1 MNCRFTAASAKRTA
15 AVLLI
20 GVGHLFG
27 AGIVRAQ
34 PLPLPY
40 QAEAPFLPGIDL
52 FGSPEK
58 GLIFSAEEAIQGRP
72 APITI
77 GNTTFVPA
85 VTSGGQP
92 YGGYTSVEG
101 DLQIINGDIYMNG
114 QRVGVTLEQLQRA
127 SADQQL
133 QLQQQDGSIRSMAA
147 NAAQAAQ
154 TTASLGSSVNELS
167 QASAN
172 QAAALQQQSTS
183 LQQQSAALQQQ
194 STTLQQQAGTLQQ
207 HAGILQ
213 QQAGTLQQQA
223 GTLQQHAGTLQQH
236 DAMIGGLATEVGRSR
251 QAIATLDQNL
261 SNLGSGVAGST
272 ALAAALTSLP
282 AESQDTPVACGVGT
296 GGYSSRYALAL
307 GCALRLHPALSIN
320 GGGSYLFGGVSNYG
334 SGVLSN
340 IAGRLG
346 LVYRFG
352 SGSTGKSPG
361 QTVSQAA
368 LSRQL
373 QQQLQQTQQ
382 RSEQMA
388 AELREV
394 RQRLAQ
400 LESVALLR

>member
-20 GVGHLFG
+20 GVGNLFG
-27 AGIVRAQ
+27 VGVVRAQ

-85 VTSGGQP
+85 VTSGGQT

-101 DLQIINGDIYMNG
+101 GLQIINGDIYMNG
-114 QRVGVTLEQLQRA
+114 QRVGVTLDQLQRA

-154 TTASLGSSVNELS
+154 TTASLGGSVNELS

-172 QAAALQQQSTS
+172 QAATLQQQSTS

-194 STTLQQQAGTLQQ
+194 STTLQQQT
-207 HAGILQ
+207 GILQ
-213 QQAGTLQQQA
+213 QHAGTLQQQA
-223 GTLQQHAGTLQQH
+223 GILQQHAGTLQQH

-296 GGYSSRYALAL
+296 GGYSSRYALAM

-320 GGGSYLFGGVSNYG
+320 GGGSYLFGGASNYG

-340 IAGRLG
+340 IAGRIG

-352 SGSTGKSPG
+352 TGSTGKSPG
-361 QTVSQAA
+361 QNISQAA
-368 LSRQL
+368 LSREL